1 MKIRKI
7 VELLSADVFI
17 GQSQLDDEIEH
28 AFSSDLMSDV
38 LANSGRV
45 DAKAVLLTGLSNYQ
59 VIRTAEMLDIK
70 LVIFVRGKMPT
81 EDMIELAMDNDMVIL
96 RTQLTMYN
104 SAGVLYSH
112 GLLGIQD

>member
-1 MKIRKI
+1 MKIRE
-7 VELLSADVFI
+7 VATLLTADVFI
-17 GQSQLDDEIEH
+17 GEKQLDSEVDH

-45 DAKAVLLTGLSNYQ
+45 DARAVLLTGLSNYQ

-70 LVIFVRGKMPT
+70 VVIFVRGKMPT
-81 EDMIELAMDNDMVIL
+81 EDMLELAMDNDMVIL
-96 RTQLTMYN
+96 RTHLTMYN
-104 SAGVLYSH
+104 ASGVLYSH